1 MVVVR
6 IAVCPVITM
15 VYRFIHNVSLF
26 TNDSRLLNDMLNM
39 MIFFSFPVLL
49 GVTTCH
55 LVLILALLVLE
66 VAFIFTRSDM
76 SFIQVEV
83 LKLIVTMVLLVML
96 VGGLTIKFP
105 LLVSAFVLQVL
116 LVITVDITIVSMLC
130 NYRRWMLM
138 DDMVD
143 RLVEVMDS
151 FFRHLVNRSQVAL
164 IIIPVSIRV

>member
-15 VYRFIHNVSLF
+15 VYRFVYNVSLF
-26 TNDSRLLNDMLNM
+26 VNDSGLINDMLNM

-66 VAFIFTRSDM
+66 VALIFMRCDM

-83 LKLIVTMVLLVML
+83 LKLIVTVVLLVVF

-105 LLVSAFVLQVL
+105 LLVSTFVL
-116 LVITVDITIVSMLC
+116 
-130 NYRRWMLM
+130 
-138 DDMVD
+138 
-143 RLVEVMDS
+143 
-151 FFRHLVNRSQVAL
+151 
-164 IIIPVSIRV
+164 

>member
-15 VYRFIHNVSLF
+15 VYRFVYNVSLF
-26 TNDSRLLNDMLNM
+26 VNDSRLINDMLNM

-66 VAFIFTRSDM
+66 VALIFTRCDM
-76 SFIQVEV
+76 SFIQVKV
-83 LKLIVTMVLLVML
+83 LKLIVTVVLLVMF

-105 LLVSAFVLQVL
+105 LLVSTFVL
-116 LVITVDITIVSMLC
+116 
-130 NYRRWMLM
+130 
-138 DDMVD
+138 
-143 RLVEVMDS
+143 
-151 FFRHLVNRSQVAL
+151 
-164 IIIPVSIRV
+164 